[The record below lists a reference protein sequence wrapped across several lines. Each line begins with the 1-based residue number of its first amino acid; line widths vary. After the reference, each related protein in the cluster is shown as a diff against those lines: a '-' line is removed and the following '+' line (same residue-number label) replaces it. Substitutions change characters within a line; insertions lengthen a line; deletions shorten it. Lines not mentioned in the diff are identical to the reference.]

1 MSTTPNDH
9 GHGHAHD
16 ADAPKGGA
24 PAAAVEDAS
33 TQALSE
39 ALRSSFNV
47 VKLLMAALVAAFLIS
62 GVFTV
67 RPNEVAIRLWFGRP
81 MGVGPDQLLQPGL
94 HWKLPYPIMDLVRIP
109 VGESHTVTS
118 TSGWYYLTPEE
129 ELARAKPPSLGFL
142 RPGVDGYTLTGDGN
156 IIHVQAILSY
166 RISDPVNYAFNFA
179 NATNLLQHLLDNALN
194 YASCR
199 FTADDALRNKL
210 GFQEA
215 VLNRVNETTEKLKLG
230 VTIEPREVLIAPP
243 IDVEKAFSDVLSA
256 QQKGDQKIQ
265 EAETYARIATNG
277 AAGDAAAI
285 IRGGVT
291 RSNYLVQTVAAE
303 AKQFNDLLPRY
314 QADPQLFKQ
323 RLLADSMQRIL
334 TNAQFKVFLPERADG
349 KLWDVRLQLSKEPE
363 IPKKETP
370 KP

>member
-1 MSTTPNDH
+1 MLRSIRD
-9 GHGHAHD
+9 
-16 ADAPKGGA
+16 GA
-24 PAAAVEDAS
+24 NQAARAAV
-33 TQALSE
+33 
-39 ALRSSFNV
+39 
-47 VKLLMAALVAAFLIS
+47 AA
-62 GVFTV
+62 T
-67 RPNEVAIRLWFGRP
+67 
-81 MGVGPDQLLQPGL
+81 
-94 HWKLPYPIMDLVRIP
+94 
-109 VGESHTVTS
+109 
-118 TSGWYYLTPEE
+118 
-129 ELARAKPPSLGFL
+129 
-142 RPGVDGYTLTGDGN
+142 
-156 IIHVQAILSY
+156 
-166 RISDPVNYAFNFA
+166 
-179 NATNLLQHLLDNALN
+179 
-194 YASCR
+194 
-199 FTADDALRNKL
+199 FTA
-210 GFQEA
+210 F
-215 VLNRVNETTEKLKLG
+215 
-230 VTIEPREVLIAPP
+230 
-243 IDVEKAFSDVLSA
+243 EKAFSDVLSA